1 MRLISHIAKGKRTI
15 YGMHN
20 KRKLY
25 HPVSLSLSLPPFPV
39 DASSPP
45 NCQLF
50 PPDLVKVSRR
60 AKYSLT
66 ALAGTISTQGAVIKY
81 LEYLGVSWCPV
92 GQQQAVRFL
101 EAALEV
107 TRQFHGP
114 PLKKKR
120 IRNDGCGIS

>member
-1 MRLISHIAKGKRTI
+1 MAGSAKVVCGYASNLAHCQGEKDYIRHARQKEAVSSCISI
-15 YGMHN
+15 
-20 KRKLY
+20 
-25 HPVSLSLSLPPFPV
+25 SLPPFPV

-81 LEYLGVSWCPV
+81 LVYLGV
-92 GQQQAVRFL
+92 L
-101 EAALEV
+101 
-107 TRQFHGP
+107 
-114 PLKKKR
+114 
-120 IRNDGCGIS
+120 